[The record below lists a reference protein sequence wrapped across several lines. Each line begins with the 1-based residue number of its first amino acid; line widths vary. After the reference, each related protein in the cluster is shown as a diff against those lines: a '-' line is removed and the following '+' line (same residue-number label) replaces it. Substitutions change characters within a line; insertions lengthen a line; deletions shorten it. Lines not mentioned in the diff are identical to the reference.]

1 MTDVRKTLAALRRKL
16 ERLELEAL
24 RQHAAELHARLE
36 QAEAR
41 AARAEDLAEHWWSSC
56 MELQEAFDDESQASG
71 RCIGLTQSGELRV
84 VRTDAH

>member
-1 MTDVRKTLAALRRKL
+1 MPDARKTLAALRRRL

-41 AARAEDLAEHWWSSC
+41 AARAEELAEHWWESC
-56 MELQEAFDDESQASG
+56 MELHEAFDDESHASG
-71 RCIGLTQSGELRV
+71 RCIGLTQTGELLV
-84 VRTDAH
+84 VRTDA